1 MLMLMLVY
9 TDYTLRNTV
18 SHSSTHFS
26 KSYIDVPVCVSSAF
40 KLVTLENFPV

>member
-1 MLMLMLVY
+1 MLILVY

-26 KSYIDVPVCVSSAF
+26 KSYTDMPLFVNSTF